1 MTLPKRATWLCA
13 VAFAVFGSLPA
24 DGIAELAAVQ
34 IVAHD
39 ITVRTKIDTALARTR
54 EVHDVQSR
62 GERTRLLVETVE
74 DPAAIAVLF
83 AGGKGA
89 MRLSEE
95 GDIGWGNSNFLIRSR
110 TYLLKSGIATAVID
124 APTDHQYDLRFG
136 FRGSAAHA
144 ADIGAVIA
152 HLRATF
158 GVPVWL
164 IGTSRGTN
172 SVANAAVRLG
182 DSGADGIVLTASML
196 AWNENGDNLFDYS
209 LEKVSG
215 PVLIAHHE
223 DDECFV
229 TPPEEVP
236 ELESRLTSAS
246 PVKSQLYSGGYAAGN
261 PCQAA
266 HYHGFNGIEEQVI
279 ADIAAWMKAPAR

>member
-74 DPAAIAVLF
+74 NPAAIAVLF

-95 GDIGWGNSNFLIRSR
+95 GDIG
-110 TYLLKSGIATAVID
+110 LKN
-124 APTDHQYDLRFG
+124 G
-136 FRGSAAHA
+136 F
-144 ADIGAVIA
+144 D
-152 HLRATF
+152 
-158 GVPVWL
+158 PP
-164 IGTSRGTN
+164 
-172 SVANAAVRLG
+172 
-182 DSGADGIVLTASML
+182 TASPRPL
-196 AWNENGDNLFDYS
+196 SW
-209 LEKVSG
+209 
-215 PVLIAHHE
+215 
-223 DDECFV
+223 
-229 TPPEEVP
+229 
-236 ELESRLTSAS
+236 
-246 PVKSQLYSGGYAAGN
+246 
-261 PCQAA
+261 
-266 HYHGFNGIEEQVI
+266 
-279 ADIAAWMKAPAR
+279 